1 MKQEL
6 NLLLN
11 FLCNFN
17 HMKQLFLIV
26 FLTLTTSL
34 FSQSKLELLN
44 DKAMDFYKENPQ
56 KALAMLDTILGPYTI
71 DDFPVE
77 QARTINNKGIVF
89 RDLGELE
96 KAKAFSQKALSVTNE
111 VHVKAS
117 AYNNIGAC
125 NRVLGNYEEALTA
138 YLEALKIYESLNSTE
153 KQATVNNNIGMV
165 YSYLGVVDKAVEFH
179 LKAKDIFEKEQNKK
193 GMSEAY
199 NNLAIVYAN
208 EGDLQ
213 KALDYFKYSL
223 KLEEELNSKK
233 GIAESTNN
241 VGAVFYYLQ
250 EIDSAL
256 VYFNKSV
263 DAEKS
268 IGNLAGVGTTYNNIA
283 DVLMENGRLSE
294 AKKYLD
300 SAHVYVNKSKVTVDM
315 EMSLQNYSRYYELK
329 GDKDKALEYFKNYSK
344 FRDSTLN
351 LETNSKIAE
360 LEIQY
365 NTEKNEKEIL
375 SQKAE
380 LAEKELHLNRK
391 NTYIFGLIILA
402 VVVALLG
409 ALLYN
414 QQKLKNAQLKKE
426 NQLKDALLKIET
438 QNRLQE
444 QRLRISR
451 DLHDNIGAQLT
462 FIISSLDSLKYGF
475 SLPEKL
481 NQKLLHIS
489 TFTKST
495 ITDLRDTIWA
505 MNKNEI
511 SFEDLRSRISNF
523 IEKADLS
530 TQHIDFSFHVEEQ
543 LKQTRFSSVTGMN
556 IYRIVQEAINNAV
569 KYAEASAIKVEAKTY
584 GDSMQFQVED
594 NGKGFNLDHVEYGNG
609 LHNMKKRA
617 EEIGAKLDIQSQEAA
632 GTSITLLL

>member
-1 MKQEL
+1 HLIWILVKQEL

-26 FLTLTTSL
+26 FFTLTTSL

-44 DKAMDFYKENPQ
+44 DRAMDFYKENPQ

-165 YSYLGVVDKAVEFH
+165 YSYLGIVDKAVEFH

-344 FRDSTLN
+344 F
-351 LETNSKIAE
+351 
-360 LEIQY
+360 
-365 NTEKNEKEIL
+365 
-375 SQKAE
+375 
-380 LAEKELHLNRK
+380 
-391 NTYIFGLIILA
+391 
-402 VVVALLG
+402 
-409 ALLYN
+409 
-414 QQKLKNAQLKKE
+414 
-426 NQLKDALLKIET
+426 
-438 QNRLQE
+438 
-444 QRLRISR
+444 
-451 DLHDNIGAQLT
+451 
-462 FIISSLDSLKYGF
+462 
-475 SLPEKL
+475 
-481 NQKLLHIS
+481 
-489 TFTKST
+489 
-495 ITDLRDTIWA
+495 
-505 MNKNEI
+505 
-511 SFEDLRSRISNF
+511 
-523 IEKADLS
+523 
-530 TQHIDFSFHVEEQ
+530 
-543 LKQTRFSSVTGMN
+543 
-556 IYRIVQEAINNAV
+556 
-569 KYAEASAIKVEAKTY
+569 
-584 GDSMQFQVED
+584 
-594 NGKGFNLDHVEYGNG
+594 
-609 LHNMKKRA
+609 
-617 EEIGAKLDIQSQEAA
+617 
-632 GTSITLLL
+632 

>member
-1 MKQEL
+1 
-6 NLLLN
+6 
-11 FLCNFN
+11 
-17 HMKQLFLIV
+17 MKQLFLIV

-56 KALAMLDTILGPYTI
+56 KALAMLDSILGVYTI

-300 SAHVYVNKSKVTVDM
+300 SAHVYVNQSKVSVDM
-315 EMSLQNYSRYYELK
+315 GMSLQNYSRYYELK

>member
-1 MKQEL
+1 
-6 NLLLN
+6 
-11 FLCNFN
+11 
-17 HMKQLFLIV
+17 MKQLFLIV
-26 FLTLTTSL
+26 FFTLTTSL

-44 DKAMDFYKENPQ
+44 DRAMDFYKENPQ
-56 KALAMLDTILGPYTI
+56 KALAMLDSILGVYTI

-165 YSYLGVVDKAVEFH
+165 YSYLGIVDKAVEFH

-475 SLPEKL
+475 TLPEKL
-481 NQKLLHIS
+481 SDKLSKIGI
-489 TFTKST
+489 FTKST

-543 LKQTRFSSVTGMN
+543 LKQTQFSSVTGMN

-569 KYAEASAIKVEAKTY
+569 KYAEASTIKVEAKTY
-584 GDSMQFQVED
+584 GESMQFQVED

-609 LHNMKKRA
+609 FHNMKKRA